1 MILVR
6 RFLGVLEA
14 PREGLELVPLPNEVA
29 VVVVLRRRGEAV
41 AWDFFLVQSVVRVEE
56 IVRDDSA
63 VLGVLFLGTLFRSL
77 GPLVL
82 LSL

>member
-1 MILVR
+1 MDDLGQAASRLV
-6 RFLGVLEA
+6 EA

-56 IVRDDSA
+56 IVRYDWQSWVSFSRGHSFA
-63 VLGVLFLGTLFRSL
+63 RSD
-77 GPLVL
+77 P
-82 LSL
+82 